1 MDCSFSSI
9 EASDDAT
16 QWDDVGA
23 AAAAAAAGI
32 DMLPIVGRTA
42 RNSRN
47 TERGVGEE

>member
-16 QWDDVGA
+16 QWDDVG
-23 AAAAAAAGI
+23 AAAAAAGI